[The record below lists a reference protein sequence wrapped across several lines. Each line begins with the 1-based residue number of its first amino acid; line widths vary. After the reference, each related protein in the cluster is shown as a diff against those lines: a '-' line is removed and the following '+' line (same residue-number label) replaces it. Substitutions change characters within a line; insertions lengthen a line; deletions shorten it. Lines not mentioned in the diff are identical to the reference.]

1 MTCNAFFH
9 IRTTSLR
16 MNCAGMGGLTTEVT
30 VSRMGYC
37 IILHHIA
44 SNFVNAQQATPLRIC
59 FRYAGG
65 VAFMILGFPQK
76 WELSTF
82 PTSYPQV
89 TGSQLLG
96 AGLGGGLA
104 AVGV

>member
-1 MTCNAFFH
+1 MAFVGSGARLCSIPDFLSAYIEPPRRVSH
-9 IRTTSLR
+9 TL
-16 MNCAGMGGLTTEVT
+16 AGRLFMVLLV
-30 VSRMGYC
+30 
-37 IILHHIA
+37 
-44 SNFVNAQQATPLRIC
+44 RIS
-59 FRYAGG
+59 
-65 VAFMILGFPQK
+65 PQK

-89 TGSQLLG
+89 GGSQLLG

>member
-1 MTCNAFFH
+1 MVF
-9 IRTTSLR
+9 S
-16 MNCAGMGGLTTEVT
+16 V
-30 VSRMGYC
+30 
-37 IILHHIA
+37 
-44 SNFVNAQQATPLRIC
+44 RIS
-59 FRYAGG
+59 
-65 VAFMILGFPQK
+65 PQK

>member
-1 MTCNAFFH
+1 MV
-9 IRTTSLR
+9 L
-16 MNCAGMGGLTTEVT
+16 LV
-30 VSRMGYC
+30 
-37 IILHHIA
+37 
-44 SNFVNAQQATPLRIC
+44 RIS
-59 FRYAGG
+59 
-65 VAFMILGFPQK
+65 PQK

>member
-1 MTCNAFFH
+1 MP
-9 IRTTSLR
+9 
-16 MNCAGMGGLTTEVT
+16 
-30 VSRMGYC
+30 
-37 IILHHIA
+37 
-44 SNFVNAQQATPLRIC
+44 FVGSGARQCSIPDFLSARSKATPPRTD
-59 FRYAGG
+59 FQYVGG

-76 WELSTF
+76 CELSTF